1 MQSKAATVHKAS
13 PCMYIP
19 SCMTGAEAS
28 FIIFIFPFSMTCQ
41 NFKSILLSTTVMSK
55 ERDHGIHYTGTC
67 CLLLIYLA
75 SVTFGIMSIMK
86 TSSGIV
92 ASYRQFMLGVNVI
105 FKHRPRK
112 LLCNLS
118 RINYSKVYKPV

>member
-1 MQSKAATVHKAS
+1 MICASMQSKAAAVHKAS

-41 NFKSILLSTTVMSK
+41 NFKSFLLSTTVMSK
-55 ERDHGIHYTGTC
+55 ERDHALHFPDYGIHYTGTC

-75 SVTFGIMSIMK
+75 WLRSE
-86 TSSGIV
+86 
-92 ASYRQFMLGVNVI
+92 
-105 FKHRPRK
+105 
-112 LLCNLS
+112 LCQL
-118 RINYSKVYKPV
+118 